1 MFGAPLVRATVMHHQ
16 RRPSASNL
24 PPSSAIHATIMAN
37 VSSQSTKSRTSKS
50 TKPMSTN
57 TLMTFASDGRVMQD
71 QAPVTAA
78 KPVSKYAE
86 MDPQMFID
94 SPFVG
99 GAVLSP
105 TTSAESTASRSSAS
119 SKEKANAKA
128 GSSFGLKYFNPSSD
142 PRLLA
147 I

>member
-37 VSSQSTKSRTSKS
+37 VSSQSTKSRT
-50 TKPMSTN
+50 N
-57 TLMTFASDGRVMQD
+57 GRVMQD